1 MPRIACIIAVALAWP
16 AAAQEATPRPVP
28 REDAAGTSVSETVA
42 SSKAE
47 VAPANLATITLVP
60 RARPENLPTVSPRQ
74 DAFETWLSRFRGRA
88 LVQGVSRATADAA
101 LEGLTYDTAVIARDR
116 NQSEFTSTL
125 WDYLDTAVSDTRV
138 ESGRAALGKYG
149 RVLEAV
155 ESQYGVDKEVVA
167 AIWGLESNY
176 GTHRGSTNL
185 IEALATLAF
194 DGRRG
199 SFFEAQLVAALKI
212 LDSGDTGRETLT
224 GSWAGAMGHTQFIPT
239 TYLVHAVDF
248 TGDGKRDIWGE
259 NPADALASTAAY
271 LARHG
276 WVLDQPW
283 GVEVALPQGFDFSL
297 AKRDIKR
304 LPSEWSALGVTAAD
318 GSAIPDHAEASIMV
332 PAGSQGPAFMTF
344 PNFQVI
350 ERYNAADA
358 YVIAVGH
365 LADRIA
371 GGEPIE
377 GEWPRGDRALSSV
390 EREELQRRLTEAGFD
405 TAGVDGRIGP
415 LTVAAV
421 RAYQRAS
428 GMVPD
433 GFASLRVLEA
443 LREG

>member
-1 MPRIACIIAVALAWP
+1 MPRIACLFALALALP
-16 AAAQEATPRPVP
+16 AAAQEASPRPEL
-28 REDAAGTSVSETVA
+28 RGDAEAPLAETVT

-47 VAPANLATITLVP
+47 AAPANLATVTLTP
-60 RARPENLPTVSPRQ
+60 RARPDNLPSISPRQ

-88 LVQGVSRATADAA
+88 LVQGVDRATVDAA
-101 LEGLTYDTAVIARDR
+101 LDGLTYDTTAIARDR

-125 WDYLDTAVSDTRV
+125 WDYLDAAVSDTRV
-138 ESGRAALGKYG
+138 RNGRNVLSDFG
-149 RVLEAV
+149 RILEAV
-155 ESQYGVDKEVVA
+155 ESQYSVDKEVVA

-176 GTHRGSTNL
+176 GTHRGGTDV

-199 SFFEAQLVAALKI
+199 AFFEAQLVAALKI
-212 LDSGDTGRETLT
+212 LESGDTGGAPLT

-248 TGDGKRDIWGE
+248 TGDGRRDIWGR

-283 GVEVALPQGFDFSL
+283 GVEIALPEDLDYRL
-297 AKRDIKR
+297 ATRDETR
-304 LPSEWSALGVTAAD
+304 LPSEWAELGVTAVD
-318 GSAIPDHAEASIMV
+318 GSAVPDHAEASIMV
-332 PAGSQGPAFMTF
+332 PAGAGGPAFMTF

-365 LADRIA
+365 LSDRIA
-371 GGEPIE
+371 GGDPITA
-377 GEWPRGDRALSSV
+377 EWPRGDRALSSN
-390 EREELQRRLTEAGFD
+390 EREELQRRLTSAGFD
-405 TAGVDGRIGP
+405 TEGIDGRIGP

-421 RAYQRAS
+421 RAYPRAR

-433 GFASLRVLEA
+433 GFASLRVLQA
-443 LREG
+443 LRDG

>member
-1 MPRIACIIAVALAWP
+1 MSRIACLFALVLAFP
-16 AAAQEATPRPVP
+16 ATAQDEVSPRPVP
-28 REDAAGTSVSETVA
+28 REEDGVVSSETVT
-42 SSKAE
+42 SSKTEA
-47 VAPANLATITLVP
+47 APEILSPITLVP
-60 RARPENLPTVSPRQ
+60 RARPEGLPTVSPRQ
-74 DAFETWLSRFRGRA
+74 AAFETWVSRFRGRA
-88 LVQGVSRATADAA
+88 LVQGVDRATVDAA
-101 LEGLTYDTAVIARDR
+101 LDGLTYDTSVIARDR

-125 WDYLDTAVSDTRV
+125 WDYLDAAVSDTRV
-138 ESGRAALGKYG
+138 ETGRAVLDEYA
-149 RVLEAV
+149 RVLDAV

-176 GTHRGSTNL
+176 GSHRGETRL
-185 IEALATLAF
+185 IDALATLAF

-199 SFFEAQLVAALKI
+199 AFFEAQLIAALKI
-212 LDSGDTGRETLT
+212 LESGDTARETLT

-248 TGDGKRDIWGE
+248 TGDGKRDIWGD

-283 GVEVALPQGFDFSL
+283 GVEVALPEDFDYTL
-297 AKRDIKR
+297 AKRDVSR
-304 LPSEWSALGVTAAD
+304 LPSEWAELGVTAVD
-318 GSAIPDHAEASIMV
+318 GSAVPDHAEASIMV
-332 PAGSQGPAFMTF
+332 PAGAEGAAFMTF
-344 PNFQVI
+344 PNFHVI

-365 LADRIA
+365 LSDRIA
-371 GGEPIE
+371 GGEPIQAD
-377 GEWPRGDRALSSV
+377 WPREDRSLSNA
-390 EREELQRRLTEAGFD
+390 EREELQRRLTAAGFN
-405 TAGVDGRIGP
+405 TQGIDGRIGP

-421 RAYQRAS
+421 RAYQRET

-443 LREG
+443 LRDG